1 MKAWNYLSGWT
12 NSFSLPS
19 NIQKKL
25 YKFLLKR
32 AIGPFLE
39 NDLDL
44 DNFDIELV
52 NGSVELRELKLNL
65 NKLNELLQD
74 SCFMVEKGHVSS
86 IHASLP
92 WANHWSGVSIKIQG
106 LELNLVP
113 VKHKEQ
119 QHHRKPDISIEGS
132 IMSSSLHFADDFL
145 KSEVK
150 QPDEQEDIQSQG
162 DGIYILTR
170 TIDKLFAQLRV
181 DIIDTMIHIVH
192 KSDAPLSPDS
202 NNTCYSLDISIP
214 RIAYF
219 DETPE
224 FNNNNHATNTID
236 ESSVI
241 VPNETI
247 KIITISSP
255 TVWLRSAPIII
266 SEQSDVFYD
275 ANPYEALIF
284 TTMDKSNWI
293 RIKTIPYNEN
303 AFHIKQVDFLLTHSR
318 IIITPSQFAFFMDLL
333 NFTQQDQPPPTN
345 TDILGDLDM
354 RNQKHYTTIH
364 SDNDAFERKIKIQI
378 SLIECFILHQHPSD
392 NVSILDQDL
401 VDLNQGHI
409 RLTMDQ
415 LNIRIQQFSSHDQCV
430 NIRLSDLTLDEWIE
444 TNHGLRCQPMIQFD
458 DSIKTSYSHQDLFPS
473 FYDTEQSFERS
484 PVEVIRIKLDNKR
497 GNISVDDDIYVDIQA
512 FKLLVDPR
520 TVDRLEQYVLAILN
534 RSPSTSEVPT
544 NTKLRIKCAFIRLI
558 LLSPDM
564 SQATS
569 R

>member
-1 MKAWNYLSGWT
+1 
-12 NSFSLPS
+12 
-19 NIQKKL
+19 
-25 YKFLLKR
+25 
-32 AIGPFLE
+32 
-39 NDLDL
+39 
-44 DNFDIELV
+44 
-52 NGSVELRELKLNL
+52 
-65 NKLNELLQD
+65 
-74 SCFMVEKGHVSS
+74 
-86 IHASLP
+86 
-92 WANHWSGVSIKIQG
+92 
-106 LELNLVP
+106 
-113 VKHKEQ
+113 
-119 QHHRKPDISIEGS
+119 
-132 IMSSSLHFADDFL
+132 MSSSLHFADDFL

-181 DIIDTMIHIVH
+181 DVIDTVIHIVH

-224 FNNNNHATNTID
+224 FNSNNHTTNTID
-236 ESSVI
+236 ESSII

-354 RNQKHYTTIH
+354 RNRKHYTTIH
-364 SDNDAFERKIKIQI
+364 SDNDASERKIKIQI
-378 SLIECFILHQHPSD
+378 SLIECFVLHQHPSD

-458 DSIKTSYSHQDLFPS
+458 DSIKKSYSHQDLFPS
-473 FYDTEQSFERS
+473 FYDTEQSVESS

-497 GNISVDDDIYVDIQA
+497 GNILQSFAHLCICIYMNGSCRKHLIGRGHICRHTGIQA
-512 FKLLVDPR
+512 SSGS
-520 TVDRLEQYVLAILN
+520 TYC
-534 RSPSTSEVPT
+534 RSIGTICFG
-544 NTKLRIKCAFIRLI
+544 LIR
-558 LLSPDM
+558 
-564 SQATS
+564 
-569 R
+569 